1 MTQTSDLHINTNR
14 KTYINPE
21 IIIHIVYHE
30 SSIAAGSAKV
40 TVGNASNS
48 HSPFI
53 EDWDEGGSRSSDF
66 DM

>member
-1 MTQTSDLHINTNR
+1 MPQTSNPENYKTR
-14 KTYINPE
+14 KKYQNPE
-21 IIIHIVYHE
+21 ILVQIIYHE

-40 TVGNASNS
+40 TVGNAGNS

-66 DM
+66 EM